1 MKNQNM
7 KLQMQGMKVVY
18 LPRKKFLFKFS
29 VFFKVNLDS

>member
-18 LPRKKFLFKFS
+18 LPRKNILYKFS
-29 VFFKVNLDS
+29 VFLKSES